1 MADTILEEV
10 QNIIKTLTMFVGGCI
25 YIGIWGCLIKNWD
38 KFVRTEYCYPCWEK
52 VVSNLY
58 AGWLIIH
65 GMAVLALIMW
75 AWGIL

>member
-10 QNIIKTLTMFVGGCI
+10 QNIIKMITMFAGGCI
-25 YIGIWGCLIKNWD
+25 YISIWAYLIKNWD
-38 KFVRTEYCYPCWEK
+38 RFVQTEYLYPCWEK

-58 AGWLIIH
+58 TLWLIIH

-75 AWGIL
+75 AWGVL